1 MSRLVCHQHNRVGA
15 WVMERCQADWYAG
28 KGVTLGLEDDH
39 GTLLIGAVFESYNG
53 TNMNVALACKSHLPF
68 FPRSFL
74 HVCADYCFI
83 KNHCSRITC
92 IVDSSN
98 HASISLVERVG
109 WIEETRLVGA
119 GLRGGDLIV
128 YKMTPETC
136 KWLLEDSENELC

>member
-1 MSRLVCHQHNRVGA
+1 MSRLVCYEHNRVGA

-28 KGVTLGLEDDH
+28 KGVTLGLEDDN
-39 GTLLIGAVFESYNG
+39 GNLLIGAVFESFNG
-53 TNMNVALACKSHLPF
+53 VNMNVALACKEGLPY
-68 FPRSFL
+68 FPRHFL

-83 KNHCSRITC
+83 KNSCSRITC

-98 HASISLVERVG
+98 EASVSLVERVG

-119 GLRGGDLIV
+119 GMLKGDLIV

-136 KWLLEDSENELC
+136 KWLLENEE